1 MVTPSNGPL
10 LQVDDLR
17 VGIRSAR
24 GSFNAIE
31 EVSFTLAEGEVLGL
45 VGESG
50 CGKSITALAVM
61 GLLPHP
67 VARIIAGQVMFD
79 GTDLAALSNEQMRH
93 MRGDRLGMIFQE
105 PMTSLNPVYRVGDQL
120 VEALREHRPL
130 GQNEA
135 WREAVDMLDM
145 VGIPAARDRAKT
157 YPHEMSGGMRQR
169 VMIAM
174 ALICRPKLLIA
185 DEPTTA
191 LDVST
196 QAQILDLLM
205 TLKRDLGMAI
215 MMITHDLGVVAEV
228 ADRVAVMYAG
238 RIVETADVFELFRSP
253 RHPYTHALLRS
264 IPRLD
269 TELDRLVAIEG
280 SVASPL
286 DRPSG
291 CSFRDRC
298 LSCQG
303 TLRRCG
309 AATRRPDGGA
319 ITPAASIR
327 SPPRRRR
334 NRHDRFARDQRP
346 ENLLSGPLA
355 AAAPHNRPGA
365 RGRRCRLAGRGRTHS
380 GTGRRVRLR
389 QVYARAHYCSS
400 DRADRGADSDRRR

>member
-1 MVTPSNGPL
+1 MTASQDRPL
-10 LQVDDLR
+10 LLVEDLR
-17 VGIRSAR
+17 VGIRSTR
-24 GSFNAIE
+24 GAFDAIE
-31 EVSFTLAEGEVLGL
+31 EVGFALAEGEVLGL

-61 GLLPHP
+61 GLLPQP
-67 VARIIAGQVMFD
+67 VARIDAGSIWFD

-93 MRGDRLGMIFQE
+93 IRGDRLGMIFQE

-120 VEALREHRPL
+120 VEALREHRSL
-130 GQNEA
+130 GRGDA
-135 WREAVDMLDM
+135 WREAVDMLDL
-145 VGIPAARDRAKT
+145 VGIPAARERARS
-157 YPHEMSGGMRQR
+157 YPHELSGGMRQR

-196 QAQILDLLM
+196 QAQILDLMLS
-205 TLKRDLGMAI
+205 LKRELGMAI

-253 RHPYTHALLRS
+253 RHPYTHALLGS

-269 TELDRLVAIEG
+269 SEQGRLVAIEG
-280 SVASPL
+280 TVASPL

-298 LSCQG
+298 PRAQ
-303 TLRRCG
+303 RRC
-309 AATRRPDGGA
+309 AEAV
-319 ITPAASIR
+319 
-327 SPPRRRR
+327 PPLDALAPGHR
-334 NRHDRFARDQRP
+334 ARCFFPVEANQQA
-346 ENLLSGPLA
+346 E
-355 AAAPHNRPGA
+355 
-365 RGRRCRLAGRGRTHS
+365 
-380 GTGRRVRLR
+380 RV
-389 QVYARAHYCSS
+389 
-400 DRADRGADSDRRR
+400 

>member
-1 MVTPSNGPL
+1 VVTAAQKPL
-10 LQVDDLR
+10 LVVEDLR
-17 VGIRSAR
+17 VGIRTAR
-24 GSFNAIE
+24 GTFNAIE
-31 EVSFTLAEGEVLGL
+31 DVGFTLDEGEVLGL

-61 GLLPHP
+61 GLLPQP
-67 VARIIAGQVMFD
+67 VARISAGSIWFD

-93 MRGDRLGMIFQE
+93 MRGDQLGMIFQE

-120 VEALREHRPL
+120 VEALSEHRPL
-130 GQNEA
+130 GRGAA
-135 WREAVDMLDM
+135 WREAVAMLDL
-145 VGIPAARDRAKT
+145 VGIPAARDRASA
-157 YPHEMSGGMRQR
+157 YPHELSGGMRQR

-196 QAQILDLLM
+196 QAQILDLLLS
-205 TLKRDLGMAI
+205 LKRELGMAI

-253 RHPYTHALLRS
+253 RHPYTDALLRS

-269 TELDRLVAIEG
+269 SELDRLVAIEG
-280 SVASPL
+280 TVASPL

-298 LSCQG
+298 PRAKS
-303 TLRRCG
+303 RC
-309 AATRRPDGGA
+309 
-319 ITPAASIR
+319 
-327 SPPRRRR
+327 
-334 NRHDRFARDQRP
+334 
-346 ENLLSGPLA
+346 A
-355 AAAPHNRPGA
+355 AAVPPLDALEPAHCA
-365 RGRRCRLAGRGRTHS
+365 RCFFPVEANQLQAE
-380 GTGRRVRLR
+380 
-389 QVYARAHYCSS
+389 RA
-400 DRADRGADSDRRR
+400 

>member
-1 MVTPSNGPL
+1 MVIAAEPL
-10 LQVDDLR
+10 LVVEDLQ

-24 GSFNAIE
+24 GTFQAIE
-31 EVSFTLAEGEVLGL
+31 EVGFALAEGEVLGL

-61 GLLPHP
+61 GLLPQP
-67 VARIIAGQVMFD
+67 VARITAGHVRFE

-93 MRGDRLGMIFQE
+93 IRGDRLGMIFQE

-130 GQNEA
+130 GRGEA

-145 VGIPAARDRAKT
+145 VGIPAARDRANA
-157 YPHEMSGGMRQR
+157 YPHELSGGMRQR

-196 QAQILDLLM
+196 QAQILDLL
-205 TLKRDLGMAI
+205 LSLRRELGMAI

-238 RIVETADVFELFRSP
+238 RIVETAGVFELFRSP
-253 RHPYTHALLRS
+253 RHPYTDALLRS

-269 TELDRLVAIEG
+269 SELDRLVTIEG
-280 SVASPL
+280 TVAAPL

-298 LSCQG
+298 P
-303 TLRRCG
+303 RARPRC
-309 AATRRPDGGA
+309 ADAV
-319 ITPAASIR
+319 
-327 SPPRRRR
+327 PPL
-334 NRHDRFARDQRP
+334 D
-346 ENLLSGPLA
+346 PLA
-355 AAAPHNRPGA
+355 PEHRA
-365 RGRRCRLAGRGRTHS
+365 RCFFP
-380 GTGRRVRLR
+380 VE
-389 QVYARAHYCSS
+389 ARAPE
-400 DRADRGADSDRRR
+400 AEPA

>member
-1 MVTPSNGPL
+1 VVTSAQRKPL
-10 LQVDDLR
+10 LVVEDLR
-17 VGIRSAR
+17 VDIRSAR
-24 GSFNAIE
+24 GAFQAIE
-31 EVSFTLAEGEVLGL
+31 EVGFALDEGEVLGL

-50 CGKSITALAVM
+50 CGKSITALAIM
-61 GLLPHP
+61 GLLPQP
-67 VARIIAGQVMFD
+67 VARIAAGSVWFD

-93 MRGDRLGMIFQE
+93 VRGDRLGMIFQE

-130 GQNEA
+130 GRGEA
-135 WREAVDMLDM
+135 WREAVAMLDM
-145 VGIPAARDRAKT
+145 VGIPAARDRANA
-157 YPHEMSGGMRQR
+157 YPHELSGGMRQR

-196 QAQILDLLM
+196 QAQILDLLLS
-205 TLKRDLGMAI
+205 LKRELGMAI

-253 RHPYTHALLRS
+253 RHPYTDALLRS

-269 TELDRLVAIEG
+269 SELDRLVAIEG
-280 SVASPL
+280 TVASPT

-298 LSCQG
+298 P
-303 TLRRCG
+303 RAKNRC
-309 AATRRPDGGA
+309 ADAVPPLDPL
-319 ITPAASIR
+319 TPGHR
-327 SPPRRRR
+327 
-334 NRHDRFARDQRP
+334 ARCFFP
-346 ENLLSGPLA
+346 VE
-355 AAAPHNRPGA
+355 
-365 RGRRCRLAGRGRTHS
+365 
-380 GTGRRVRLR
+380 
-389 QVYARAHYCSS
+389 ARAPETEP
-400 DRADRGADSDRRR
+400 A

>member
-1 MVTPSNGPL
+1 MVED
-10 LQVDDLR
+10 LQ
-17 VGIRSAR
+17 VGIRTAR
-24 GSFNAIE
+24 GTFNAIE
-31 EVSFTLAEGEVLGL
+31 DVGFALAEGEVLGL

-61 GLLPHP
+61 GLLPQP
-67 VARIIAGQVMFD
+67 VARISAGSIWFD
-79 GTDLAALSNEQMRH
+79 GTDLAVLSNEQMRH
-93 MRGDRLGMIFQE
+93 MRGDQLGMIFQE

-120 VEALREHRPL
+120 VEALREHRPV
-130 GQNEA
+130 GRGEA

-145 VGIPAARDRAKT
+145 VGIPAARDRASA
-157 YPHEMSGGMRQR
+157 YPHELSGGMRQR

-196 QAQILDLLM
+196 QAQILDLLLS
-205 TLKRDLGMAI
+205 LKRELGMAI

-253 RHPYTHALLRS
+253 RHPYTDALLRS

-269 TELDRLVAIEG
+269 SELDRLVAIEG
-280 SVASPL
+280 TVASPL

-298 LSCQG
+298 P
-303 TLRRCG
+303 RARARC
-309 AATRRPDGGA
+309 ADAV
-319 ITPAASIR
+319 
-327 SPPRRRR
+327 PPL
-334 NRHDRFARDQRP
+334 D
-346 ENLLSGPLA
+346 PLA
-355 AAAPHNRPGA
+355 AGHRARCFFPVEASVPAAE
-365 RGRRCRLAGRGRTHS
+365 
-380 GTGRRVRLR
+380 
-389 QVYARAHYCSS
+389 RA
-400 DRADRGADSDRRR
+400 

>member
-1 MVTPSNGPL
+1 VVTSAPTPL
-10 LQVDDLR
+10 LVVEDLQ

-24 GSFNAIE
+24 GSFQAIE
-31 EVSFTLAEGEVLGL
+31 EVGFALGEGEVLGL

-61 GLLPHP
+61 GLLPQP
-67 VARIIAGQVMFD
+67 VARITAGHVWFD
-79 GTDLAALSNEQMRH
+79 GIDLAALPDEQMRH

-130 GQNEA
+130 GRGEA
-135 WREAVDMLDM
+135 WREAVAMLDM
-145 VGIPAARDRAKT
+145 VSIAAARDRAHS
-157 YPHEMSGGMRQR
+157 YPHELSGGMRQR

-196 QAQILDLLM
+196 QAQILDLLLS
-205 TLKRDLGMAI
+205 LKRELGMAI
-215 MMITHDLGVVAEV
+215 LMITHDLGVVAEV

-238 RIVETADVFELFRSP
+238 RIVETADVFELFRAP
-253 RHPYTHALLRS
+253 RHPYTDALLRS

-269 TELDRLVAIEG
+269 SEQDRLVAIEG
-280 SVASPL
+280 TVASPL

-298 LSCQG
+298 PRARS
-303 TLRRCG
+303 RC
-309 AATRRPDGGA
+309 ADAV
-319 ITPAASIR
+319 
-327 SPPRRRR
+327 PPLDPLGPGHR
-334 NRHDRFARDQRP
+334 ARCFFP
-346 ENLLSGPLA
+346 VE
-355 AAAPHNRPGA
+355 
-365 RGRRCRLAGRGRTHS
+365 
-380 GTGRRVRLR
+380 
-389 QVYARAHYCSS
+389 ARAREAE
-400 DRADRGADSDRRR
+400 RA

>member
-1 MVTPSNGPL
+1 VVTSARSL
-10 LQVDDLR
+10 LVVEDLQVA
-17 VGIRSAR
+17 IRSAR
-24 GSFNAIE
+24 GSFQAIE
-31 EVSFTLAEGEVLGL
+31 EVGFALGEGEVLGL

-61 GLLPHP
+61 GLLPQP
-67 VARIIAGQVMFD
+67 VARITAGRIWFE

-130 GQNEA
+130 GRGEA
-135 WREAVDMLDM
+135 WGEAVGMLDM
-145 VGIPAARDRAKT
+145 VGIPAARDRANA
-157 YPHEMSGGMRQR
+157 YPHELSGGMRQR

-196 QAQILDLLM
+196 QAQILDLLLS
-205 TLKRDLGMAI
+205 LKRELGMAI
-215 MMITHDLGVVAEV
+215 LMITHDLGVVAEV

-253 RHPYTHALLRS
+253 RHPYTDALLRS

-269 TELDRLVAIEG
+269 SEQDRLVAIEG
-280 SVASPL
+280 TVASPL

-298 LSCQG
+298 PRARPRCADAVPPLDPLSTG
-303 TLRRCG
+303 HRARCYFPVEVNEPE
-309 AATRRPDGGA
+309 TE
-319 ITPAASIR
+319 PA
-327 SPPRRRR
+327 
-334 NRHDRFARDQRP
+334 
-346 ENLLSGPLA
+346 
-355 AAAPHNRPGA
+355 
-365 RGRRCRLAGRGRTHS
+365 
-380 GTGRRVRLR
+380 
-389 QVYARAHYCSS
+389 
-400 DRADRGADSDRRR
+400 

>member
-1 MVTPSNGPL
+1 VTSARPL
-10 LQVDDLR
+10 LVVEDLQ

-24 GSFNAIE
+24 GSFQAIE
-31 EVSFTLAEGEVLGL
+31 EVGFALDEGEVLGL

-61 GLLPHP
+61 GLLPQP
-67 VARIIAGQVMFD
+67 VARVTAGHVWFE
-79 GTDLAALSNEQMRH
+79 GTDLAALPDEQMRH

-130 GQNEA
+130 GRGEA
-135 WREAVDMLDM
+135 WREAVAMLDM
-145 VGIPAARDRAKT
+145 VGIAAARDRAKT
-157 YPHEMSGGMRQR
+157 YPHELSGGMRQR

-196 QAQILDLLM
+196 QAQILDLLLS
-205 TLKRDLGMAI
+205 LKRELGMAI

-253 RHPYTHALLRS
+253 RHPYTDALLRS

-269 TELDRLVAIEG
+269 SDLDRLVAIEG
-280 SVASPL
+280 TVASPL
-286 DRPSG
+286 ERSSG

-298 LSCQG
+298 PRARS
-303 TLRRCG
+303 RCADAVPPLDPLAPG
-309 AATRRPDGGA
+309 HRARCFFPVEARV
-319 ITPAASIR
+319 PAA
-327 SPPRRRR
+327 
-334 NRHDRFARDQRP
+334 
-346 ENLLSGPLA
+346 E
-355 AAAPHNRPGA
+355 
-365 RGRRCRLAGRGRTHS
+365 
-380 GTGRRVRLR
+380 
-389 QVYARAHYCSS
+389 RA
-400 DRADRGADSDRRR
+400 

>member
-1 MVTPSNGPL
+1 VVTSARKPL
-10 LQVDDLR
+10 LVVEDLG

-24 GSFNAIE
+24 GTFQAIE
-31 EVSFTLAEGEVLGL
+31 EVGFALDEGEVLGL

-61 GLLPHP
+61 GLLPQP
-67 VARIIAGQVMFD
+67 VARITGGHVWFD

-130 GQNEA
+130 GRGEA
-135 WREAVDMLDM
+135 RREAVAMLDM
-145 VGIPAARDRAKT
+145 VGIPAARDRT
-157 YPHEMSGGMRQR
+157 LSYPHELSGGMRQR

-196 QAQILDLLM
+196 QAQILDLLLS
-205 TLKRDLGMAI
+205 LKREIGMAI

-253 RHPYTHALLRS
+253 RHPYTDALLRS

-269 TELDRLVAIEG
+269 SDLDRLVAIEG
-280 SVASPL
+280 TVAAPT

-298 LSCQG
+298 PRARPPCALAVPPLDPLSP
-303 TLRRCG
+303 RHRARCFF
-309 AATRRPDGGA
+309 PV
-319 ITPAASIR
+319 
-327 SPPRRRR
+327 
-334 NRHDRFARDQRP
+334 
-346 ENLLSGPLA
+346 E
-355 AAAPHNRPGA
+355 
-365 RGRRCRLAGRGRTHS
+365 
-380 GTGRRVRLR
+380 
-389 QVYARAHYCSS
+389 ARAREVE
-400 DRADRGADSDRRR
+400 RA

>member
-1 MVTPSNGPL
+1 MVTSAPTPL
-10 LQVDDLR
+10 LVVEDLQ

-24 GSFNAIE
+24 GSFQAIE
-31 EVSFTLAEGEVLGL
+31 EVGFALGEGEVLGL

-61 GLLPHP
+61 GLLPQP
-67 VARIIAGQVMFD
+67 VARVTAGHVWFD

-130 GQNEA
+130 GRAEA
-135 WREAVDMLDM
+135 WREAVAMLDM
-145 VGIPAARDRAKT
+145 VGIPAARDRANA
-157 YPHEMSGGMRQR
+157 YPHELSGGMRQR

-174 ALICRPKLLIA
+174 ALICRPRLLIA

-196 QAQILDLLM
+196 QAQILDLLLS
-205 TLKRDLGMAI
+205 LKRELGMAI
-215 MMITHDLGVVAEV
+215 LMITHDLGVVAEV

-253 RHPYTHALLRS
+253 RHPYTDALMRS

-269 TELDRLVAIEG
+269 GEQDRLVAIEG
-280 SVASPL
+280 TVASPL

-298 LSCQG
+298 P
-303 TLRRCG
+303 RARPRCADAVPPLDPLG
-309 AATRRPDGGA
+309 AGHR
-319 ITPAASIR
+319 
-327 SPPRRRR
+327 
-334 NRHDRFARDQRP
+334 ARCYFPVDANAP
-346 ENLLSGPLA
+346 ETEP
-355 AAAPHNRPGA
+355 
-365 RGRRCRLAGRGRTHS
+365 
-380 GTGRRVRLR
+380 V
-389 QVYARAHYCSS
+389 
-400 DRADRGADSDRRR
+400 

>member
-1 MVTPSNGPL
+1 VVSSAQTPL
-10 LQVDDLR
+10 LAVEDLQ

-24 GSFNAIE
+24 GTFQAIE
-31 EVSFTLAEGEVLGL
+31 EVGFALDEGEVLGL

-50 CGKSITALAVM
+50 CGKSITALAIM
-61 GLLPHP
+61 GLLPQP
-67 VARIIAGQVMFD
+67 VARITAGHIWFE

-130 GQNEA
+130 GRGEA

-145 VGIPAARDRAKT
+145 VGIPAARDRARS
-157 YPHEMSGGMRQR
+157 YPHELSGGMRQR
-169 VMIAM
+169 VMIGM

-196 QAQILDLLM
+196 QAQILDLLLS
-205 TLKRDLGMAI
+205 LKRELGMAI

-238 RIVETADVFELFRSP
+238 RIVETADVFELFRAP
-253 RHPYTHALLRS
+253 RHPYTDALLRS

-269 TELDRLVAIEG
+269 SELDRLVAIEG
-280 SVASPL
+280 TVASPL

-298 LSCQG
+298 PRARPRCADAVPPLDPLSAG
-303 TLRRCG
+303 HRARCFFPVE
-309 AATRRPDGGA
+309 ANEPETE
-319 ITPAASIR
+319 PA
-327 SPPRRRR
+327 
-334 NRHDRFARDQRP
+334 
-346 ENLLSGPLA
+346 
-355 AAAPHNRPGA
+355 
-365 RGRRCRLAGRGRTHS
+365 
-380 GTGRRVRLR
+380 
-389 QVYARAHYCSS
+389 
-400 DRADRGADSDRRR
+400 

>member
-1 MVTPSNGPL
+1 VVED
-10 LQVDDLR
+10 LQ

-24 GSFNAIE
+24 GSFQAIE
-31 EVSFTLAEGEVLGL
+31 EVGFALDEGEVLGL

-61 GLLPHP
+61 GLLPQP
-67 VARIIAGQVMFD
+67 VARITAGHVWFD

-130 GQNEA
+130 GHGEA
-135 WREAVDMLDM
+135 WREAVAMLDM
-145 VGIPAARDRAKT
+145 VGIAAARDRAKS
-157 YPHEMSGGMRQR
+157 YPHELSGGMRQR

-196 QAQILDLLM
+196 QAQILDLLLS
-205 TLKRDLGMAI
+205 LKRELGMAI

-253 RHPYTHALLRS
+253 RHPYTDALLRS

-269 TELDRLVAIEG
+269 SEQGRLVAIEG
-280 SVASPL
+280 TVASPL

-298 LSCQG
+298 PRARS
-303 TLRRCG
+303 RCADAVPPLDPLAPG
-309 AATRRPDGGA
+309 HRARCFFPVEAGV
-319 ITPAASIR
+319 PAA
-327 SPPRRRR
+327 
-334 NRHDRFARDQRP
+334 
-346 ENLLSGPLA
+346 E
-355 AAAPHNRPGA
+355 
-365 RGRRCRLAGRGRTHS
+365 
-380 GTGRRVRLR
+380 
-389 QVYARAHYCSS
+389 RA
-400 DRADRGADSDRRR
+400 

>member
-1 MVTPSNGPL
+1 VTSLATRPL
-10 LQVDDLR
+10 LTVEDLQ

-24 GSFNAIE
+24 GTFLAIE
-31 EVSFTLAEGEVLGL
+31 EVGFALDEGEVLGL

-61 GLLPHP
+61 GLLPQP
-67 VARIIAGQVMFD
+67 VARITAGHVWFD

-105 PMTSLNPVYRVGDQL
+105 PMTSLNPVYKVGDQL

-130 GQNEA
+130 GRGEA

-145 VGIPAARDRAKT
+145 VRIPAARDRANA

-196 QAQILDLLM
+196 QAQILDLLLS
-205 TLKRDLGMAI
+205 LKRELGMAI

-238 RIVETADVFELFRSP
+238 RIVETADVFDLFRSP
-253 RHPYTHALLRS
+253 RHPYTDALLRS

-269 TELDRLVAIEG
+269 SDLDRLVTIEG
-280 SVASPL
+280 TVASPL

-298 LSCQG
+298 PRARS
-303 TLRRCG
+303 RCAEAVPPLG
-309 AATRRPDGGA
+309 EL
-319 ITPAASIR
+319 TPGHR
-327 SPPRRRR
+327 
-334 NRHDRFARDQRP
+334 ARCYFPVEVPAPEVQR
-346 ENLLSGPLA
+346 A
-355 AAAPHNRPGA
+355 
-365 RGRRCRLAGRGRTHS
+365 
-380 GTGRRVRLR
+380 
-389 QVYARAHYCSS
+389 
-400 DRADRGADSDRRR
+400 

>member
-1 MVTPSNGPL
+1 MVED
-10 LQVDDLR
+10 LQ
-17 VGIRSAR
+17 VGIRTAR
-24 GSFNAIE
+24 GTFNAIE
-31 EVSFTLAEGEVLGL
+31 DVGFALAEGEVLGL

-61 GLLPHP
+61 GLLPQP
-67 VARIIAGQVMFD
+67 VARISAGSIWFD

-93 MRGDRLGMIFQE
+93 MRGDQLGMIFQE

-120 VEALREHRPL
+120 VEALREHRPV
-130 GQNEA
+130 GRGEA

-145 VGIPAARDRAKT
+145 VGIPAARDRASA
-157 YPHEMSGGMRQR
+157 YPHELSGGMRQR

-196 QAQILDLLM
+196 QAQILDLLLS
-205 TLKRDLGMAI
+205 LKRELGMAI

-253 RHPYTHALLRS
+253 RHPYTDALLRS

-269 TELDRLVAIEG
+269 SELDRLVAIEG
-280 SVASPL
+280 TVASPL

-298 LSCQG
+298 P
-303 TLRRCG
+303 RARARC
-309 AATRRPDGGA
+309 ADAV
-319 ITPAASIR
+319 
-327 SPPRRRR
+327 PPL
-334 NRHDRFARDQRP
+334 D
-346 ENLLSGPLA
+346 PLA
-355 AAAPHNRPGA
+355 AGHRARCFFPVEASVPAAE
-365 RGRRCRLAGRGRTHS
+365 
-380 GTGRRVRLR
+380 
-389 QVYARAHYCSS
+389 RA
-400 DRADRGADSDRRR
+400 

>member
-1 MVTPSNGPL
+1 VVTSGSKPL
-10 LQVDDLR
+10 LVVEDLG
-17 VGIRSAR
+17 VGIRTAR
-24 GSFNAIE
+24 GTFQAIE
-31 EVSFTLAEGEVLGL
+31 AVGFALDEGEVLGL

-50 CGKSITALAVM
+50 CGKSITALAIM
-61 GLLPHP
+61 GLLPQP
-67 VARIIAGQVMFD
+67 VARITGGHVWFD

-130 GQNEA
+130 GRGEA
-135 WREAVDMLDM
+135 WREAVAMLDM
-145 VGIPAARDRAKT
+145 VGIPAARDRAST
-157 YPHEMSGGMRQR
+157 YPHELSGGMRQR

-174 ALICRPKLLIA
+174 ALICRPRLLIA

-196 QAQILDLLM
+196 QAQILDLLLS
-205 TLKRDLGMAI
+205 LKREFGMAI

-253 RHPYTHALLRS
+253 RHPYTDALLRS

-269 TELDRLVAIEG
+269 SDLDRLVAIEG
-280 SVASPL
+280 TVAAPT

-298 LSCQG
+298 PRARS
-303 TLRRCG
+303 RC
-309 AATRRPDGGA
+309 ADAV
-319 ITPAASIR
+319 
-327 SPPRRRR
+327 PPL
-334 NRHDRFARDQRP
+334 D
-346 ENLLSGPLA
+346 PLA
-355 AAAPHNRPGA
+355 PGHRA
-365 RGRRCRLAGRGRTHS
+365 RCFFPVEPS
-380 GTGRRVRLR
+380 
-389 QVYARAHYCSS
+389 ARAVEP
-400 DRADRGADSDRRR
+400 A